1 MIYEQILTLLEVL
14 SLVVHNL
21 IFLLILIC
29 ISRLFFVKY
38 TPYSIFYIA
47 SILLVQAIYNGC
59 PISDI
64 NNFFSYRIGIEIDQ
78 NQFFG
83 GIFGQYSLYIRILT
97 LLSSTL
103 LFYVSYKTWDKPK
116 TKVDFSRIFHKKS
129 ELKMYI

>member
-14 SLVVHNL
+14 SLVVHNV
-21 IFLLILIC
+21 IFLLVLIC
-29 ISRLFFVKY
+29 IARLFLVKY

-47 SILLVQAIYNGC
+47 SVLFVQAIYNGC

-97 LLSSTL
+97 LLSSIL
-103 LFYVSYKTWDKPK
+103 LFYISYKSWDKPK
-116 TKVDFSRIFHKKS
+116 TKVDFSRIFHKRF
-129 ELKMYI
+129 ELNVHV